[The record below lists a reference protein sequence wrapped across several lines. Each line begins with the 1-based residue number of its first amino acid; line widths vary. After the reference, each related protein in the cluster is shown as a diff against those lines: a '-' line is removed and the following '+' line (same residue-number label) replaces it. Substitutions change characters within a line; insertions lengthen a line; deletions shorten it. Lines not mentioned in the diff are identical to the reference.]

1 MKKNVFKFLSVL
13 ALSALSLT
21 ACSSDDNI
29 VENPSE
35 PDEDLQSDKLPENE
49 TWVIF
54 NGIERWAGG
63 IYALNEN
70 KSRAINLANVP
81 FYQLGYSAGGRV
93 VDNVLYKK
101 DGALSTDIGISKY
114 NLNGNKFQANGFLS
128 TPNNTYETNFLVV
141 SSNEGY
147 YWDLSAGGLK
157 LQKFNPETMQ
167 RTGEIDFSSL
177 SDGSSYEAAGQ
188 LILAKRDN
196 KIYVDIQHGTRT
208 NAWQV
213 TPNVEKAEIAVYNLT
228 TNEIEGVTSYPNA
241 TNLGLFADHVLWSID
256 EVTKDLYVVA
266 VGNMTSQTPES
277 KILRIKNNQITF
289 DPNFE
294 LKISDY
300 QYPSDFNRI
309 FAHNNKIYTTI
320 SSRPTSYYGGG
331 QHGVTYRQDIW
342 YWTEIDVNTKRAT
355 RLNMLPDNFYSY
367 QNPFFN
373 NGKIYFVSNNTTE
386 NFSGVY
392 ELNVSNNEV
401 KKTFQLN
408 GSGRL
413 MGFNI
418 LQNNK

>member
-1 MKKNVFKFLSVL
+1 MKKTKIKFIATALLSTFL
-13 ALSALSLT
+13 LLS
-21 ACSSDDNI
+21 CSNDDSTTQS
-29 VENPSE
+29 NPN
-35 PDEDLQSDKLPENE
+35 PINTDELPRDE

-54 NGIERWAGG
+54 NGTETWAGG
-63 IYALNEN
+63 IYALGDN
-70 KSRAINLANVP
+70 KSREINLSSVP

-93 VDNVLYKK
+93 VNNTLYKK
-101 DGALSTDIGISKY
+101 DGAVSSDIGISKY
-114 NLNGNKFQANGFLS
+114 KLDAGKFSANGFIS

-141 SSNEGY
+141 SASEGY
-147 YWDLSAGGLK
+147 YWDLSAGGLT

-167 RTGEIDFSSL
+167 RTGVIDLSSL

-196 KIYVDIQHGTRT
+196 KLYVDIQHGTRGT
-208 NAWQV
+208 AWQV
-213 TPNVEKAEIAVYNLT
+213 TPNIQKAEIAVYNLT
-228 TNEIEGVTSYPNA
+228 TNTIEDTTEYAGA

-256 EVTKDLYVVA
+256 EVTKDLYMIA
-266 VGNMTSQTPES
+266 IGNMRNQTPES
-277 KILRIKNNQITF
+277 KILRIKNGDTKF

-294 LKISDY
+294 LKISSY

-342 YWTEIDVNTKRAT
+342 YWTEIDVNTKKAT
-355 RLNMLPDNFYSY
+355 RLDDMLPDNFYSY
-367 QNPFFN
+367 QNPFLHK
-373 NGKIYFVSNNTTE
+373 GKIYFISNNATE
-386 NFSGVY
+386 NFAGAY
-392 ELNVSNNEV
+392 QYNPETKEV
-401 KKTFQLN
+401 KETFRLQ

-418 LQNNK
+418 IDN